1 MNPLIL
7 KSLLVALGGAAG
19 KVLLSL
25 VTSLIT
31 EAVMKKVI
39 ILLLEKVSA
48 KTANELDN
56 QLLAIAKEAWE
67 APVQKPI
74 DIPSDK

>member
-48 KTANELDN
+48 KTENELDN

-67 APVQKPI
+67 APNQKPL
-74 DIPSDK
+74 DLPPEK